1 MTFLMWL
8 LMATTEIHFKTCFCA
23 VCQDLRPPFF
33 KIFFSTHPNYSVYQS
48 PRSTFRSLANTT
60 FRCLNFFT
68 CCGILPLTCSI
79 QCLVFVKRHNTS
91 VILVLIF
98 IPTRSPAAENQSIAC
113 WRLCWDDVSSTKSS
127 AKCKRLNLQL
137 PTMTPSSTRLWLSTQ
152 FMQSMKRSVTTHTV
166 VGVQHQ
172 RWTVVI

>member
-1 MTFLMWL
+1 
-8 LMATTEIHFKTCFCA
+8 
-23 VCQDLRPPFF
+23 
-33 KIFFSTHPNYSVYQS
+33 
-48 PRSTFRSLANTT
+48 
-60 FRCLNFFT
+60 
-68 CCGILPLTCSI
+68 
-79 QCLVFVKRHNTS
+79 
-91 VILVLIF
+91 VLIF